1 MIRVFAGLV
10 AISMLAG
17 CALSEDVATVKYV
30 PTKAEVVVDAK
41 PVGLTVVDART
52 SDRNRI
58 SAKINGFGTEMAA
71 IRSDKDVPAI
81 VTDAFKT
88 ELEARGFHVQA
99 GGRPITVSVNQ
110 FYNQYG
116 AGVFSGTATADVNL
130 TVAVGNGSG
139 APAFSQ
145 TYAGTAK
152 KTILMAN
159 GSNAAETVASAL
171 NDALAKMFA
180 DPAFVATLTGKASPV
195 VATPAAAG
203 SPTS

>member
-1 MIRVFAGLV
+1 MIRIVAAFAAV
-10 AISMLAG
+10 SMLAG

-30 PTKAEVVVDAK
+30 PTKAEVVADAK

-71 IRSDKDVPAI
+71 IRSDKDVPTI
-81 VTDAFKT
+81 VTDALKV

-99 GGRPITVSVNQ
+99 GGRPLTVSINQ

-116 AGVFSGTATADVNL
+116 AGVFSGTANGDVNL
-130 TVAVGNGSG
+130 TVSVGTGAG
-139 APAFSQ
+139 APVFTQ

-180 DPAFVATLTGKASPV
+180 DPAFVATLTGKQSPV
-195 VATPAAAG
+195 VAAPAAAG
-203 SPTS
+203 GPTS

>member
-1 MIRVFAGLV
+1 MIRVFAGLI

-30 PTKAEVVVDAK
+30 PTKAEVVADAK

-71 IRSDKDVPAI
+71 IRSDKDVPTI

-99 GGRPITVSVNQ
+99 GGRPITVSINQ

-130 TVAVGNGSG
+130 TVAVGNGAG

-180 DPAFVATLTGKASPV
+180 DPAFVATLTGKSSPV
-195 VATPAAAG
+195 VATPAVAG

>member
-1 MIRVFAGLV
+1 MIRAFAALV

-30 PTKAEVVVDAK
+30 PTHAVAVADAK

-71 IRSDKDVPAI
+71 IRSDKDVPSI
-81 VTDAFKT
+81 VTDALKT

-99 GGRPITVSVNQ
+99 GGRPVTVSINQ

-116 AGVFSGTATADVNL
+116 AGVFSGTATGDVNL
-130 TVAVGNGSG
+130 TISVGGG
-139 APAFSQ
+139 AAYSQ

-171 NDALAKMFA
+171 NDAVAKMFA
-180 DPAFVATLTGKASPV
+180 DPAFVATLTGKPAPV
-195 VATPAAAG
+195 VSAPATTA